1 MVEPVKL
8 STLYDPQ
15 GKWTG
20 LGPEPTDV
28 SAPEGQ
34 EAYFTPGQQIQ
45 APHSGM
51 ARAGMQWAD
60 KVRYGY
66 DPWTGKYPGEGTYK
80 PGTVSYRDIITP
92 APIQQVQNLIPGTTP
107 PVVNQQTL
115 QQQAQEKANA
125 QLMANLFPIFNQPTV
140 APTTPAVAPTTPA
153 VAPQPT
159 MAQPTMAQP
168 TPTGAATDPGDAERY
183 RQGIFGA
190 RPVDQ
195 YALDPLNPFFY
206 LPGQNKPNITGTP
219 PIDNMPGLGNM
230 PYEDQSGNIKLP
242 LTPEQHIDL
251 GHNQRNSLN
260 PGDPGFRP
268 GPFGTY
274 DLDPNDPMAFE
285 PGSYQPYFYISD
297 PNRPNEQIMIA
308 KELYPDP
315 STGAQQALADIAAGT
330 KDFRYGPFGAPREGG
345 PGTPII
351 SDWWDGT
358 KYAEGGEVLNRPM
371 FANGGPVNPP
381 VNPQEAMAP
390 DVLAASSTGEP
401 EVKESDIDAM
411 SSPEYTDKEVEVY
424 QTIQDKMENATGFED
439 IIDVIRGD
447 EKSMKERRA
456 ELAEVVGPGDA
467 KKTPESSLTIAQ
479 FGLQKIEEFNE
490 GMAKGETA
498 PEGIETLPPG
508 AEALAA
514 DQGALMGGE
523 QMPQIPEMM
532 QPPPQMAAGGGM
544 IRGYAYGGI
553 INALPHYEHG
563 GYHGSG
569 LTRLGEEKLYQETM
583 GLDPLYTGQVPGYIK
598 GSYYQQML
606 KKEKQ
611 KLQGLNRHG
620 VPIRGVD
627 AEVPYVK
634 KPGRF
639 FTTDYTAKMKDWE
652 EQQETLDKIAKEN
665 LEQLRIKREKELPEH
680 LKEKVTTKK
689 SKLTTE
695 DKTAVD
701 KMSSEMGITKKQ
713 DLDSIRQNVES
724 LFGDAETQTEAIQE
738 LAKGNMEI
746 MQKFAG
752 PNKDENTFQ
761 LGMLL
766 MKMGLDIGTS
776 KEQNLLTN
784 IMESGKG
791 LTQGLIVMGAQAAS
805 DRKELGRTA
814 TLLAIRQFEDTKTP
828 NMRDLDTLLRS
839 NVPWDVALE
848 RVFPSATDSVY
859 NDSMK
864 KMIGEMFLPEW
875 RRISSK
881 DEYKDD
887 PQGAMN
893 EFMDKFGRKLS
904 LMDSM
909 LSNSLR
915 GFNTKG
921 GGRRDMVTTDYG
933 VEDAPLV
940 LQQRFG
946 DDYTGLSEEEAS
958 IKREKDYKS
967 LPRYKT
973 EKEVIE
979 AAKKENWEKDEPFLY
994 GNEYKVRFYNPS

>member
-1 MVEPVKL
+1 
-8 STLYDPQ
+8 
-15 GKWTG
+15 
-20 LGPEPTDV
+20 
-28 SAPEGQ
+28 
-34 EAYFTPGQQIQ
+34 
-45 APHSGM
+45 
-51 ARAGMQWAD
+51 
-60 KVRYGY
+60 
-66 DPWTGKYPGEGTYK
+66 
-80 PGTVSYRDIITP
+80 
-92 APIQQVQNLIPGTTP
+92 
-107 PVVNQQTL
+107 
-115 QQQAQEKANA
+115 
-125 QLMANLFPIFNQPTV
+125 
-140 APTTPAVAPTTPA
+140 
-153 VAPQPT
+153 
-159 MAQPTMAQP
+159 
-168 TPTGAATDPGDAERY
+168 
-183 RQGIFGA
+183 
-190 RPVDQ
+190 
-195 YALDPLNPFFY
+195 
-206 LPGQNKPNITGTP
+206 
-219 PIDNMPGLGNM
+219 
-230 PYEDQSGNIKLP
+230 
-242 LTPEQHIDL
+242 
-251 GHNQRNSLN
+251 
-260 PGDPGFRP
+260 
-268 GPFGTY
+268 
-274 DLDPNDPMAFE
+274 
-285 PGSYQPYFYISD
+285 
-297 PNRPNEQIMIA
+297 
-308 KELYPDP
+308 
-315 STGAQQALADIAAGT
+315 
-330 KDFRYGPFGAPREGG
+330 
-345 PGTPII
+345 
-351 SDWWDGT
+351 
-358 KYAEGGEVLNRPM
+358 
-371 FANGGPVNPP
+371 
-381 VNPQEAMAP
+381 MAP